1 MRHKIKK
8 RKEKEMK
15 KNLLF
20 FFTLLLCAVFT
31 NVYSQIQYGLS
42 EANLTGTG
50 VGRNVTFTD
59 PYTNSSRETFAGEMI
74 ATVDGNP
81 TKFYCIDI
89 RRTLSFPDVCH
100 RDSAVSNP
108 KIIYILNNYR
118 PYAANPDSLDDNE
131 RERAAIQLAIWHFSD
146 GVNANTITSSSIRAR
161 TLEIIADANA
171 NGAFTDVVATISIE
185 AGVSPDDFYV
195 KTVNQSNVGIAV
207 NNIVLTYD
215 EGTLSTYLVN
225 TNSSGISPDITVT
238 GPGFGTL
245 TATAM
250 VTMPQGITYTCPGKQ
265 RLVIAMPTVGER
277 KVISDWGAL
286 PVEML
291 SFIANS
297 SNRNVTLNW
306 STATETNNAGF
317 DIERKSI
324 SSSEWTKIG
333 NIAGNGTTSNPQ
345 SYSYTDRNLSTG
357 TYNYRLKQID
367 YNGNFEYFNLSSEV
381 EVGNPTDYAL
391 SQNYPNPFNPSTKIN
406 FDLAKEG
413 FVSLKVFDN
422 LGREVATLVNE
433 FRNTGYYTVEFDAKN
448 LTSGMYYYR
457 MEVNGFT
464 KVLKM
469 SLIK

>member
-1 MRHKIKK
+1 
-8 RKEKEMK
+8 MK

-20 FFTLLLCAVFT
+20 FFTLLLCVVFT
-31 NVYSQIQYGLS
+31 NAYSQIQYGLS

-50 VGRNVTFTD
+50 QGESVTFTD
-59 PYTNSSRETFAGEMI
+59 PYTNSSRSTFAGEMI
-74 ATVDGNP
+74 ATVDGHA
-81 TKFYCIDI
+81 TLFYCVDI

-118 PYAANPDSLDDNE
+118 PYKANNDSLSNNN

-146 GVNANTITSSSIRAR
+146 GVNANTITSSTIKNR

-171 NGAFTDVVATISIE
+171 NGTFTDVVATISIE
-185 AGVSPDDFYV
+185 AGVGPDDFYV
-195 KTVNQSNVGIAV
+195 KTLDQNGNGIAV

-215 EGTLSTYLVN
+215 QGTLSTYTVN
-225 TNSSGISPDITVT
+225 TNSSGISPDVEVT
-238 GPGFGTL
+238 GPGFGTIS
-245 TATAM
+245 ATAM

-265 RLVIAMPTVGER
+265 RLVIAMPTIAER
-277 KVISDWGAL
+277 KVLSDWGAL
-286 PVEML
+286 PVEMI

-306 STATETNNAGF
+306 ATASEINNSGF
-317 DIERKSI
+317 DIERKAV
-324 SSSEWTKIG
+324 SSNGWTKVG
-333 NIAGNGTTSNPQ
+333 NVSGNGNTSSTQN
-345 SYSYTDRNLSTG
+345 YTFTDRNVLTG

-367 YNGNFEYFNLSSEV
+367 FNGNFEYFNLANEI
-381 EVGNPTDYAL
+381 EVGNPNNYDL

-406 FDLAKEG
+406 YDLANEG
-413 FVSLKVFDN
+413 FVSIKVFDN

-433 FRNTGYYTVEFDAKN
+433 FKNTGYYTVEFNAKN
-448 LTSGMYYYR
+448 LTSGLYYYR